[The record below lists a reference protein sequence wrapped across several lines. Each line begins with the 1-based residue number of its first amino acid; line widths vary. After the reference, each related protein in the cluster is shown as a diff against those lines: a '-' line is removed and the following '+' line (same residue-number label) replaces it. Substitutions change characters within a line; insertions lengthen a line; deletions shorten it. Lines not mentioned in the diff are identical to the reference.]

1 MARSDRPV
9 GRRAASRNAGSSTEV
24 VNVLDEKKRN
34 RMLGVLFVG
43 VLMGALDI
51 AIVGPA
57 LPAIQAGLGVGSR
70 SVAWIFNV
78 YVLFNLIGT
87 PLMAKLS
94 DRFGRRGIYVLDV
107 ALFGIGSLVVALSP
121 SFTVLLVGRGIQA
134 VGSGGIF
141 PVASAVIGD
150 TFPADRR
157 GRALGLIGAVF
168 GVAFL
173 LGPLLGGLLL
183 QLSWHWLFLINLP
196 VAAWLIVAAWRLLP
210 AKRPERTAPFDWRGT
225 AVLSLL
231 LAALALGV
239 NHIDSAH
246 LGASLTSLGVLPY
259 LLLAI
264 VFVPLFW
271 QLELRADDPLV
282 RPGLL
287 RRRQVALVSAFA
299 LGTGLAETSLVFL
312 PSLAVSALHVQVATA
327 SFLLLPV
334 VVLSGVGA
342 PIAGRM
348 LDSFGAKPVIQLGL
362 ALTALG
368 LMLFE
373 ATGSSLLLFIAAGA
387 LVGLGLSSL
396 LGAPLR
402 YVMLEEAGAGER
414 GAAQG
419 VLKVFSGSGQ
429 LLGGALVGAVAASQ
443 GGGATG
449 YRTALLVIGVLTAVL
464 ALLSFGMRGRA
475 HAATHAAPSAS
486 TSPSASD

>member
-1 MARSDRPV
+1 MVS
-9 GRRAASRNAGSSTEV
+9 V
-24 VNVLDEKKRN
+24 VDEKARN

-57 LPAIQAGLGVGSR
+57 LPAIQAGLGVSSR
-70 SVAWIFNV
+70 AVAWIFNV

-94 DRFGRRGIYVLDV
+94 DRFGRRSIYLLDV
-107 ALFGIGSLVVALSP
+107 ALFGVGSLVVAASP
-121 SFTVLLVGRGIQA
+121 SFTVLLVGRAIQA

-150 TFPADRR
+150 TFPAERR

-173 LGPLLGGLLL
+173 LGPLLGGVLL

-196 VAAWLIVAAWRLLP
+196 VAGWLIVAAARLLP
-210 AKRPERTAPFDWRGT
+210 AKRPERSAPFDWRGT

-239 NHIDSAH
+239 NHIDSAR
-246 LGASLTSLGVLPY
+246 LGASLASPGVLPY
-259 LLLAI
+259 LLIAI
-264 VFVPLFW
+264 LLVPLFW
-271 QLELRADDPLV
+271 RIELRAADPLV

-287 RRRQVALVSAFA
+287 RQRQVALVSSFAF
-299 LGTGLAETSLVFL
+299 GTGLAETSLVFL
-312 PSLAVSALHVQVATA
+312 PSLAVSALHVHVATA

-342 PIAGRM
+342 PIAGRL
-348 LDSFGAKPVIQLGL
+348 LDSVGAKPVIQAGL
-362 ALTALG
+362 VLTALG
-368 LMLFE
+368 LTLFE
-373 ATGSSLLLFIAAGA
+373 TTGSSLLLFIAAGA

-443 GGGATG
+443 GGGAAG
-449 YRTALLVIGVLTAVL
+449 YRSALLVIGLLTAVL
-464 ALLSFGMRGRA
+464 ALLSLGMRGRSRA
-475 HAATHAAPSAS
+475 VAGNTPSTQTSAP
-486 TSPSASD
+486 ASD

>member
-1 MARSDRPV
+1 M
-9 GRRAASRNAGSSTEV
+9 
-24 VNVLDEKKRN
+24 VNVVDEKTRN

-70 SVAWIFNV
+70 AVAWIFNV

-94 DRFGRRGIYVLDV
+94 DRFGRRSIYLLDV
-107 ALFGIGSLVVALSP
+107 ALFGLGSLVVALSP
-121 SFTVLLVGRGIQA
+121 TFTVLLVGRAIQA

-196 VAAWLIVAAWRLLP
+196 VAAWLIFAASRLLP
-210 AKRPERTAPFDWRGT
+210 AKRPEQSSPFDWRGT

-246 LGASLTSLGVLPY
+246 LGASLIGVGVLPY
-259 LLLAI
+259 LVVAAA
-264 VFVPLFW
+264 FVPLFW
-271 QLELRADDPLV
+271 RLELRAADPLV

-312 PSLAVSALHVQVATA
+312 PSLAVSALHVAAATA

-348 LDSFGAKPVIQLGL
+348 LDSFGAKPVIQAGL
-362 ALTALG
+362 ALTAAG

-373 ATGSSLLLFIAAGA
+373 ATGSSLLLFIVAGA

-443 GGGATG
+443 GGGAAG
-449 YRTALLVIGVLTAVL
+449 YRTALLVIGVLTGVL
-464 ALLSFGMRGRA
+464 ALLSFGMRGRER
-475 HAATHAAPSAS
+475 AAAASSPASGTASNAASNAAS
-486 TSPSASD
+486 TSASASD

>member
-1 MARSDRPV
+1 MDDR
-9 GRRAASRNAGSSTEV
+9 T
-24 VNVLDEKKRN
+24 RN

-57 LPAIQAGLGVGSR
+57 LPAIQAGLGIDSR
-70 SVAWIFNV
+70 AVAWIFTI

-94 DRFGRRGIYVLDV
+94 DRFGRRSVYVLDV

-121 SFTVLLVGRGIQA
+121 DFTVLLVGRAVQA

-141 PVASAVIGD
+141 PVAAAVIGD
-150 TFPADRR
+150 TYPPDKR

-168 GVAFL
+168 GMAFL
-173 LGPLLGGLLL
+173 IGPLLGGLLL
-183 QLSWHWLFLINLP
+183 QLSWHWLFLVNLP
-196 VAAWLIVAAWRLLP
+196 VAVWLIVAGSRLLP
-210 AKRPERTAPFDWRGT
+210 NHRPEGGQPFDWRGT
-225 AVLSLL
+225 ATLSLL

-239 NHIDSAH
+239 NHIDSDH
-246 LGASLTSLGVLPY
+246 LGASLVSAGVLPY
-259 LLLAI
+259 LLGALAL
-264 VFVPLFW
+264 VPLFW
-271 QLELRADDPLV
+271 RIEQGAADPLL

-299 LGTGLAETSLVFL
+299 FGTGLAETSLVFL
-312 PSLAVSALHVQVATA
+312 PSLAVSALHVGVATA

-342 PIAGRM
+342 PIAGRL
-348 LDSFGAKPVIQLGL
+348 LDAIGAKPVIQAGL
-362 ALTALG
+362 ALTATG
-368 LMLFE
+368 LVLFE
-373 ATGSSLLLFIAAGA
+373 FTGGSLALFIAAGA

-419 VLKVFSGSGQ
+419 ALKVFSGSGQ

-449 YRTALLVIGVLTAVL
+449 YRAALLAIGLITAVL
-464 ALLSFGMRGRA
+464 ALLSVAMRGRA
-475 HAATHAAPSAS
+475 VAAVADAAATPSAS
-486 TSPSASD
+486 YSSD

>member
-1 MARSDRPV
+1 
-9 GRRAASRNAGSSTEV
+9 
-24 VNVLDEKKRN
+24 
-34 RMLGVLFVG
+34 MLAVLFVG

-57 LPAIQAGLGVGSR
+57 LPAIQEGLGVGSR
-70 SVAWIFNV
+70 AIAWTFNI

-94 DRFGRRGIYVLDV
+94 DRFGRRSLYLVDV
-107 ALFGIGSLVVALSP
+107 ALFGLGSLIVAATP
-121 SFTVLLVGRGIQA
+121 SFTVLLVGRAVQA
-134 VGSGGIF
+134 IGSGGIF

-150 TFPADRR
+150 TFPAYHR

-183 QLSWHWLFLINLP
+183 QLSWHWLFLVNIP
-196 VAAWLIVAAWRLLP
+196 VAACLIVAASRLLP
-210 AKRPERTAPFDWRGT
+210 AKRSAQSAPFDWRGT
-225 AVLSLL
+225 AVLSAL

-239 NHIDSAH
+239 NHIDSGR
-246 LGASLTSLGVLPY
+246 LGSSLVSGGVLPY
-259 LLLAI
+259 LLGAVVLVP
-264 VFVPLFW
+264 VFW
-271 QLELRADDPLV
+271 TLELGASDPLV

-287 RRRQVALVSAFA
+287 RRRQVALVGVFA

-312 PSLAVSALHVQVATA
+312 PSLAVSALHVKAATA

-342 PIAGRM
+342 PIAGSL
-348 LDSFGAKPVIQLGL
+348 LDTLGAKPVIQSGL
-362 ALTALG
+362 ALTAVG
-368 LMLFE
+368 LVLFDL
-373 ATGSSLLLFIAAGA
+373 TGGSVAFFILAGA

-402 YVMLEEAGAGER
+402 YVMLEEAGDNER

-443 GGGATG
+443 GGGANG
-449 YRTALLVIGVLTAVL
+449 YRTALLVIGLVTAALAVL
-464 ALLSFGMRGRA
+464 SFAMRGRA
-475 HAATHAAPSAS
+475 PAAARASSRAASGAS
-486 TSPSASD
+486 SASD

>member
-9 GRRAASRNAGSSTEV
+9 GRRASGRSVGSGAEV
-24 VNVLDEKKRN
+24 VNVVDERTRN
-34 RMLGVLFVG
+34 RMLRVLFVG

-70 SVAWIFNV
+70 AVAWIFNV

-94 DRFGRRGIYVLDV
+94 DRFGRRSIYLLDV
-107 ALFGIGSLVVALSP
+107 ALFGLGSLVVAVSP
-121 SFTVLLVGRGIQA
+121 TFSVLLVGRAIQA
-134 VGSGGIF
+134 VGSSGIF

-150 TFPADRR
+150 TFPAERR

-196 VAAWLIVAAWRLLP
+196 VAAWLIVAASRLLP
-210 AKRPERTAPFDWRGT
+210 AKRPEASSPFDWRGT
-225 AVLSLL
+225 AILSVL
-231 LAALALGV
+231 LASLALGV

-246 LGASLTSLGVLPY
+246 LGASLFGAGVLPY
-259 LLLAI
+259 LVVAAL
-264 VFVPLFW
+264 FVPLFW
-271 QLELRADDPLV
+271 RIELRSHDPLV

-299 LGTGLAETSLVFL
+299 LGAGLAETSLVFL
-312 PSLAVSALHVQVATA
+312 PSLAVSALHVTPATA

-342 PIAGRM
+342 PIVGRL
-348 LDSFGAKPVIQLGL
+348 LDSFGAKPVIQSGLG
-362 ALTALG
+362 LTALG

-402 YVMLEEAGAGER
+402 YVMLEEAGAHER

-443 GGGATG
+443 GGGPSG
-449 YRTALLVIGVLTAVL
+449 YRTALLVIGVLTGVL
-464 ALLSFGMRGRA
+464 ALLSFGMRGRVRA
-475 HAATHAAPSAS
+475 EAAATPPAS
-486 TSPSASD
+486 TPASAND

>member
-1 MARSDRPV
+1 VVLADRQLSV
-9 GRRAASRNAGSSTEV
+9 LQEV
-24 VNVLDEKKRN
+24 SVLDEKSRN
-34 RMLGVLFVG
+34 RMLAVLFVG

-57 LPAIQAGLGVGSR
+57 LPAIQTGLGVGSR
-70 SVAWIFNV
+70 AIAWIFNI
-78 YVLFNLIGT
+78 YVLFNLVGT

-94 DRFGRRGIYVLDV
+94 DRFGRRSIYILDV
-107 ALFGIGSLVVALSP
+107 ALFGAGSLIVAASP
-121 SFTVLLVGRGIQA
+121 SFAVLLVGRAVQA
-134 VGSGGIF
+134 IGSGGIF

-150 TFPADRR
+150 TFPAERR

-183 QLSWHWLFLINLP
+183 QLSWHWLFIINLP
-196 VAAWLIVAAWRLLP
+196 VAAWLIVAASRLLP
-210 AKRPERTAPFDWRGT
+210 TRRPEQGAPFDWRGT
-225 AVLSLL
+225 MALSVL
-231 LAALALGV
+231 LAGLALGI
-239 NHIDSAH
+239 NHLDSSRLARSI
-246 LGASLTSLGVLPY
+246 LSPGVLPY
-259 LLLAI
+259 LLVALALVP
-264 VFVPLFW
+264 VFW
-271 QLELRADDPLV
+271 RLELRAADPLV

-287 RRRQVALVSAFA
+287 RRRQVALVGAFA

-312 PSLAVSALHVQVATA
+312 PSLAVSALHVEAATA

-334 VVLSGVGA
+334 VVLSGLGA
-342 PIAGRM
+342 PIAGRL
-348 LDSFGAKPVIQLGL
+348 LDAIGAKPVIQAGL

-368 LMLFE
+368 LVLFDV
-373 ATGSSLLLFIAAGA
+373 TGGSVIYFILAGA

-402 YVMLEEAGAGER
+402 YVMLEEAGSGER

-443 GGGATG
+443 GGGAHG
-449 YRTALLVIGVLTAVL
+449 YRTALLVIGLVTAVL
-464 ALLSFGMRGRA
+464 AALSFGMRGRV
-475 HAATHAAPSAS
+475 AAAASGMRSPASPSS
-486 TSPSASD
+486 TSGD

>member
-1 MARSDRPV
+1 MDDK
-9 GRRAASRNAGSSTEV
+9 T
-24 VNVLDEKKRN
+24 RN

-70 SVAWIFNV
+70 AVAWIFNV
-78 YVLFNLIGT
+78 YVLFNLVGT

-94 DRFGRRGIYVLDV
+94 DRFGRRSIYLLDV
-107 ALFGIGSLVVALSP
+107 ALFGIGSLVVAASP
-121 SFTVLLVGRGIQA
+121 SFTVLLVGRAIQA

-150 TFPADRR
+150 TFPAERR

-196 VAAWLIVAAWRLLP
+196 VAAWLIVAAARLLP
-210 AKRPERTAPFDWRGT
+210 ANRPARSAPFDWRGT

-246 LGASLTSLGVLPY
+246 LGASLASLGVLPY
-259 LLLAI
+259 LVVAVL
-264 VFVPLFW
+264 FVPLFW
-271 QLELRADDPLV
+271 RLELGAEDPLV

-312 PSLAVSALHVQVATA
+312 PSLAVSALHVEAATA

-348 LDSFGAKPVIQLGL
+348 LDSLGAKPVIQVGL
-362 ALTALG
+362 VLTAAG
-368 LMLFE
+368 LMLFHV
-373 ATGSSLLLFIAAGA
+373 TGSSLLLFIAAGA

-402 YVMLEEAGAGER
+402 YVMLEEAGAEER

-443 GGGATG
+443 GGGAMG
-449 YRTALLVIGVLTAVL
+449 YRTALLVIGLLTAVL
-464 ALLSFGMRGRA
+464 AALSIGMRGRTREVPA
-475 HAATHAAPSAS
+475 SAPSAS
-486 TSPSASD
+486 SSTSSTTSSASD

>member
-1 MARSDRPV
+1 
-9 GRRAASRNAGSSTEV
+9 V
-24 VNVLDEKKRN
+24 VTTLDQKARN
-34 RMLGVLFVG
+34 RVLAVLFVG

-70 SVAWIFNV
+70 AVAWIFNV

-94 DRFGRRGIYVLDV
+94 DRFGRRSIYLLDV
-107 ALFGIGSLVVALSP
+107 ALFGLGSLIVAASP
-121 SFTVLLVGRGIQA
+121 SFTVLLVGRAVQA

-150 TFPADRR
+150 TFPAERR

-196 VAAWLIVAAWRLLP
+196 VAAWLIVAASRLLP
-210 AKRPERTAPFDWRGT
+210 AKRPAPSSPFDWRGT
-225 AVLSLL
+225 AALSAL

-239 NHIDSAH
+239 NHLDSAH
-246 LGASLTSLGVLPY
+246 LGQSVLSPGVLPY
-259 LLLAI
+259 LLAAAAL
-264 VFVPLFW
+264 VPLFW
-271 QLELRADDPLV
+271 TLERRADDPLV

-287 RRRQVALVSAFA
+287 RRRQVALVSVFA

-312 PSLAVSALHVQVATA
+312 PSLAVSALHVAAATA

-348 LDSFGAKPVIQLGL
+348 LDALGAKPVIQSGL

-368 LMLFE
+368 LVLFDV
-373 ATGSSLLLFIAAGA
+373 TGSSVLFFILAGA

-402 YVMLEEAGAGER
+402 YVMLDEAGASER

-443 GGGATG
+443 GGGAPG
-449 YRTALLVIGVLTAVL
+449 YRTALLAIGLATAVL
-464 ALLSFGMRGRA
+464 AVLSFGMRGRRKE
-475 HAATHAAPSAS
+475 ATADTRSASAPSG
-486 TSPSASD
+486 ASD

>member
-1 MARSDRPV
+1 MTDRSVGLAGPGEPRRP
-9 GRRAASRNAGSSTEV
+9 EV
-24 VNVLDEKKRN
+24 VNVVDERSRN
-34 RMLGVLFVG
+34 RMLAVLFVG

-70 SVAWIFNV
+70 AIAWIFTI
-78 YVLFNLIGT
+78 YVLFNLIST

-94 DRFGRRGIYVLDV
+94 DRFGRRSIYLLDV
-107 ALFGIGSLVVALSP
+107 ALFGLGSLVVAASP
-121 SFTVLLVGRGIQA
+121 SFSVLLVGRAVQA
-134 VGSGGIF
+134 IGSGGIF

-183 QLSWHWLFLINLP
+183 QLSWHWLFLINIP
-196 VAAWLIVAAWRLLP
+196 VAAWLIVAASRLLP
-210 AKRPERTAPFDWRGT
+210 SKRPARSAPFDWRGT
-225 AVLSLL
+225 ATLSAL

-239 NHIDSAH
+239 NHIDSAQ
-246 LGASLTSLGVLPY
+246 LGSSLLSGRVLPY
-259 LLLAI
+259 LLGALVLVP
-264 VFVPLFW
+264 VFW
-271 QLELRADDPLV
+271 ALELGAADPLV

-287 RRRQVALVSAFA
+287 RRRQVALVGAFA

-312 PSLAVSALHVQVATA
+312 PSLAVSALHVRAATA

-334 VVLSGVGA
+334 VVLSGIGA
-342 PIAGRM
+342 PIAGRL
-348 LDSFGAKPVIQLGL
+348 LDALGAKPVIQSGL

-368 LMLFE
+368 LVLFDL
-373 ATGSSLLLFIAAGA
+373 TGSSLIFFILAGA

-402 YVMLEEAGAGER
+402 YVMLEEAGESER

-443 GGGATG
+443 GGGAQG
-449 YRTALLVIGVLTAVL
+449 YRTALLVIGLVTAAL
-464 ALLSFGMRGRA
+464 AILSFAMRGRVTA
-475 HAATHAAPSAS
+475 EAPASSRSAS
-486 TSPSASD
+486 TPSSASD